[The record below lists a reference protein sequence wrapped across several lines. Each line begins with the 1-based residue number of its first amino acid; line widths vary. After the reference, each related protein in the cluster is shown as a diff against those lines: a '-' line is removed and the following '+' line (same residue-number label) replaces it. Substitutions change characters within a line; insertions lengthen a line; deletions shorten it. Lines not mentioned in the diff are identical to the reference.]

1 MSTTTIRL
9 PDDLKLRVVR
19 LAEAAGL
26 TAHGFIVQAI
36 EAQAAAAEEQAEFQR
51 LARARLRKFKATGVA
66 VPWSEARQ
74 YLLDRAAGK
83 DVPRPKAVK
92 VVP

>member
-1 MSTTTIRL
+1 MSTTSIRL
-9 PDDLKLRVVR
+9 PDDLKQRVAR
-19 LAEAAGL
+19 LAEASGL
-26 TAHGFIVQAI
+26 TPHGFILQAI

-51 LARARLRKFKATGVA
+51 LAQARLRKFKATGQA

-83 DVPRPKAVK
+83 AVPRPKAVK
-92 VVP
+92 VIP